1 MARPTPTRPYKHHR
15 HPPTRTPIHA
25 HPPVAQLSEA
35 GPLAEF
41 DAWFKLAASSG
52 LAEPNAMS
60 LATATPGGA
69 TSVRYVLLKGY
80 DERGFVW

>member
-1 MARPTPTRPYKHHR
+1 MSPL
-15 HPPTRTPIHA
+15 
-25 HPPVAQLSEA
+25 QMSEA

-52 LAEPNAMS
+52 LAEPNAMC
-60 LATATPGGA
+60 LATAAPDGT
-69 TSVRYVLLKGY
+69 TSARYVLLKGY